1 MPAPVPYDGFE
12 KRIGLEIY
20 AGNVIANYAQL
31 FRQIN
36 DATADPLKINLKNVR
51 QAHEQALLLNKHL
64 TEPFGA
70 TFDRPIFRRALA
82 TAFERK
88 GLLWATPADM
98 MADLTAIRTASLAF
112 SSYVVANVPE
122 DYSTIKI
129 RSDGVREEVVI
140 MMNKA
145 TNAPLLAEIAKVRDL
160 FGADPKV

>member
-20 AGNVIANYAQL
+20 ADNVVVNYAQL

-36 DATADPLKINLKNVR
+36 DATTDPLKINLKNVR

-70 TFDRPIFRRALA
+70 TFDRPIFRRVLA

-88 GLLWATPADM
+88 GLLWTTPADM
-98 MADLTAIRTASLAF
+98 MADLTAIRDAGLAF
-112 SSYVVANVPE
+112 SAYVVANVPQ
-122 DYSTIKI
+122 DYGTI
-129 RSDGVREEVVI
+129 RMRNDGTREEIVSLVD
-140 MMNKA
+140 KA
-145 TNAPLLAEIAKVRDL
+145 ANAPMLVEIAKVRDL